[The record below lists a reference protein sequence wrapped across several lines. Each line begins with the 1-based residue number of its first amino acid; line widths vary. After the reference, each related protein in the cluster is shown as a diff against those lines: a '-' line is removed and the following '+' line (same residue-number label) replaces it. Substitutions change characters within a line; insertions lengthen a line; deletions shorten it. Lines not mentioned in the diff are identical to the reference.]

1 MHSHLDIQ
9 VNGKSLVIPE
19 DSSLSAEEKNPL
31 FNDVTFFSYPMQI
44 PVGGNREVL
53 KNIAHRDS
61 NMRAMDLEH
70 ADARIFADGL
80 PLNSGQVITQDGS
93 EIKDTFEFNIDAQQ
107 QSFSE
112 LIGDMECR
120 DVDISE
126 KHIVIG
132 EKLGRM
138 KVTGS
143 ILFEEL
149 RNHYLDGDFKDQT
162 VLWASRNDQFE
173 HTLESPQALGF
184 SIYGRTQGFPEAVR
198 WRETGAPMITEDF
211 TNVTEPYPTSPF
223 CNVRAAYA
231 HNDGDGGT
239 VRGNSKGSDPEDYG
253 QYWCLPA
260 ARQQSGVCFYVLFF
274 LDCLFEQ
281 LGVIFNKDELLAVED
296 LKRVFFYTT
305 LCRYDEVSTNRK
317 LRNGDIQKW
326 LDSRDCG
333 GKLGLT
339 IHAGHA
345 KRGREKYDDDGS
357 GWLPREQGFSELDE
371 SYEIPYGQPYDGSWV
386 FHYMRYNADDDAHYV
401 RHIHTNLDV
410 ETEVVDMI
418 ANSDC
423 FPDASV
429 SSVIKSLEASFGIR
443 FLYDPEKRIV
453 TARLLRNIYKEQV
466 LRSFNGKVLS
476 MTPVNEKI
484 TGVRVGYSAESDSK
498 DQQKNVRYGIKDYD
512 TEFDYIDFPKDR
524 TVTDK
529 TYQQLVTE
537 QDIITNDNRRVYI
550 DRQTGDCYRIKID
563 ADATDTYS
571 MHPVLFQVAQWKGI
585 EEGDCSEK
593 NKDYVRELISEFK
606 PLSQNI
612 INARDYNND
621 TVGAVAPILAPY
633 LDVDMERELSEQ
645 RIESSIQGIKIPD
658 NATCAFDD
666 DVTLAL
672 SETLKL
678 RESYDPTQT
687 DTGNSPLQ
695 DLDWGLTIGIMRG
708 GGNNAGIE
716 NYQQNYDGFG
726 NDKWRHTVGTYAVYS
741 DCLTQKGE
749 PFDYN
754 GQDEGLGGEHFSL
767 QIRSWQQPS
776 WADAP
781 IIIADKEVMN
791 RGLYDTFLHPHA
803 YFLLHRKPYKVK
815 VLATMAQLLDIRN
828 HWSDK
833 FVIDGKVGWIN
844 AIKYNIEKATGV
856 SEAELEFYSL

>member
-1 MHSHLDIQ
+1 
-9 VNGKSLVIPE
+9 
-19 DSSLSAEEKNPL
+19 
-31 FNDVTFFSYPMQI
+31 
-44 PVGGNREVL
+44 
-53 KNIAHRDS
+53 
-61 NMRAMDLEH
+61 
-70 ADARIFADGL
+70 
-80 PLNSGQVITQDGS
+80 
-93 EIKDTFEFNIDAQQ
+93 
-107 QSFSE
+107 
-112 LIGDMECR
+112 
-120 DVDISE
+120 VD
-126 KHIVIG
+126 
-132 EKLGRM
+132 
-138 KVTGS
+138 
-143 ILFEEL
+143 EL
-149 RNHYLDGDFKDQT
+149 RRHFWADWEVADEA
-162 VLWASRNDQFE
+162 VLWSYETDKFE

-184 SIYGRTQGFPEAVR
+184 SIYGRTDGFPEAVR

-211 TNVTEPYPTSPF
+211 TNVTEPYPASPF

-239 VRGNSKGSDPEDYG
+239 VKGNSKGNDPEDYG

-281 LGVIFNKDELLAVED
+281 LGVTFNKDELLAVED
-296 LKRVFFYTT
+296 MKRVFFYTT
-305 LCRYDEVSTNRK
+305 LCRYDEVSTNKK
-317 LRNGDIQKW
+317 LKNDDIQKW

-333 GKLGLT
+333 GKLSFAIYT
-339 IHAGHA
+339 GHA
-345 KRGREKYDDDGS
+345 KRGRVTTDPIDPAECYSLEDM
-357 GWLPREQGFSELDE
+357 GFSELPDR
-371 SYEIPYGQPYDGSWV
+371 YDIPYGAPFYTYGMFQSVDFYRRN
-386 FHYMRYNADDDAHYV
+386 HYPSLNHVHYI
-401 RHIHTNLDV
+401 RRIWTNLDV

-443 FLYDPEKRIV
+443 FLYDPEKRTV

-512 TEFDYIDFPKDR
+512 TEFDYIDFPEDR

-537 QDIITNDNRRVYI
+537 PDIITNTNRKVYI

-563 ADATDTYS
+563 ADATDFYS
-571 MHPVLFQVAQWKGI
+571 MRPVLFQVAQWKGI
-585 EEGDCSEK
+585 ELGDCSEK
-593 NKDYVRELISEFK
+593 NKDYVREFISEFK

-612 INARDYNND
+612 INAKDYNND
-621 TVGAVAPILAPY
+621 TAGTVAPILAPY

-645 RIESSIQGIKIPD
+645 RIESSIQGIKVSD
-658 NATCAFDD
+658 DATCAFDD
-666 DVTLAL
+666 DISLAL
-672 SETLKL
+672 GETLML

-716 NYQQNYDGFG
+716 NYQRGYDGFD
-726 NDKWRHTVGTYAVYS
+726 NSKWRHTVGTYAVSS

-749 PFDYN
+749 AFDYN
-754 GQDEGLGGEHFSL
+754 GQDEGFGGEHFSL

-781 IIIADKEVMN
+781 IIIADKEVMD
-791 RGLYDTFLHPHA
+791 RGYFDTFLREHVH
-803 YFLLHRKPYKVK
+803 FLMNRKKYNVK
-815 VLATMAQLLDIRN
+815 VLATAAQLFDIRN
-828 HWSDK
+828 HWEDK
-833 FVIDGKVGWIN
+833 YVIDGKVGYIN
-844 AIKYNIEKATGV
+844 KLKYEISRATGIGEV
-856 SEAELEFYSL
+856 TIEFFAI

>member
-19 DSSLSAEEKNPL
+19 DSSLSVEEKNPL

-44 PVGGNREVL
+44 PVQGNREVL

-93 EIKDTFEFNIDAQQ
+93 EIKDTFDFNIDAQQ

-112 LIGDMECR
+112 LIGDLECR

-143 ILFEEL
+143 ILLEEL
-149 RNHYLDGDFKDQT
+149 RNHYLDGDFIDQT
-162 VLWASRNDQFE
+162 VLWSSRTGQFE

-198 WRETGAPMITEDF
+198 WQQTGAPMITEDF

-281 LGVIFNKDELLAVED
+281 LGVTFNKDELTAVED
-296 LKRVFFYTT
+296 LNRLFFYTT
-305 LCRYDEVSTNRK
+305 LCRYDEESTNRK
-317 LRNGDIQKW
+317 LRNGELQKW

-345 KRGREKYDDDGS
+345 KRGREKYDEGAS
-357 GWLPREQGFSELDE
+357 LLREHGFSELDE

-386 FHYMRYNADDDAHYV
+386 FQYMRYNLDDDVHYV

-443 FLYDPEKRIV
+443 FLYDPEKRTV

-512 TEFDYIDFPKDR
+512 TEFDYIDFPEDR

-537 QDIITNDNRRVYI
+537 PDIITNTNRKVYI

-571 MHPVLFQVAQWKGI
+571 MRPVLFQVAQWKGI
-585 EEGDCSEK
+585 EEGDCSER
-593 NKDYVRELISEFK
+593 NKDYVREFISEFK

-645 RIESSIQGIKIPD
+645 HIESSIKGIKIPD
-658 NATCAFDD
+658 NTTCAFDD

-672 SETLKL
+672 GETLKL

-749 PFDYN
+749 AFDYN

-781 IIIADKEVMN
+781 IIIADKEVMD
-791 RGLYDTFLHPHA
+791 RGLHDTFLRPHV
-803 YFLLHRKPYKVK
+803 YFLLHRKPFKVK
-815 VLATMAQLLDIRN
+815 VLATVAQLLDIRN

-833 FVIDGKVGWIN
+833 FVIAGKVCWIN
-844 AIKYNIEKATGV
+844 AIKYNIEKATGI
-856 SEAELEFYSL
+856 SEAELEIYSL